1 MCAEM
6 VAMLLASIIQGHV
19 VSVYNTEKQEA
30 CEELHQVHHAAQST
44 AAPQV
49 ASLQE
54 TVKKQTK
61 TKKQQLWNQRDVG
74 RDKAQISGGL
84 LRRWGFVFSWSQ
96 GYRITL

>member
-61 TKKQQLWNQRDVG
+61 TKKQQL
-74 RDKAQISGGL
+74 
-84 LRRWGFVFSWSQ
+84 
-96 GYRITL
+96 